1 MRNFNK
7 RRAYGLFLTVL
18 CGMSSIGTAA
28 PAVFSMK
35 EKQERA
41 KDLEIAEKDVTFF
54 NSGKT
59 EAATHVALNLVFW
72 TLVINAL
79 QLGVDGFTGAT
90 NAAKDVQDLENR
102 TFKTKLKAAINAV
115 FTKEEWNRHFADMK
129 AVAVAQPNRDGI
141 TETLAQRAKNY
152 VKAKPVFVIATAAQV
167 VVASYL
173 GAKTVKANNK
183 LRDAWTA
190 AENDYAKAE
199 AEFTSAQ
206 TALKTVSGTAD
217 ATPLPKTRKERR
229 AEAAKLKTKTEAAQ
243 VAKDAAAQEVK
254 DLATARAELATLG
267 LANTAVFTTST
278 AAKAEKARVE
288 ALLAGTDLA
297 TLRGLKKLL
306 TADKADELAKKI
318 AALQTLARDRGL
330 SEVHAA
336 SFVQRTLQGKTTL
349 TEKLHA
355 LSQAAESTQLSLED
369 QNLLDS
375 QRLNF
380 TATLTAIEKAIEK
393 AKGELEAKRKLAAA
407 KREFAAKFPA
417 LPHAP
422 RAVERDSYFDV
433 PKVSSES
440 TFSCEAESVLSKSK
454 KDRDKENPTRST
466 ARPATPPTPPAAP
479 KAPVSGASGVPTVE
493 VDSDLPGDTQ
503 PLGTGGRPH
512 APSFTGSWTTN
523 PMLKPKALASESGVP
538 AVVVDSDL
546 SDGTSSFGTR
556 TPSPKN
562 GDHAFDGDVSDDA
575 FAVPATGP
583 VHASSSLPGTRPVV
597 DTRGGATALSTVTE
611 DSEGEYESGNEADE
625 VPGALSPAAL
635 SRVQKVMAH
644 TAHTNPLASFDI
656 VEGAEEPSAVG
667 APTVHSATKSSLL
680 ATPLPAITAHRSVV
694 TGDLLKGETIPGVT
708 TPKHSPRTASPVSE
722 VEDDAIYA
730 TDTDLAEFKGQVSKS
745 SILYNQ
751 EDGSDAPGPVF
762 VITFSTRPEKNVEE
776 KLAAYPNVL
785 IKIENEDNQVFD
797 IDDTSETGLFTDKVD
812 LDEWEDQAHRYYA
825 ASVIQSKFRE
835 NSTKFG
841 AAWKKSFIPDAS
853 TPHSAD
859 GEGDDEGEW
868 KAVPGHLSSPH
879 GKPPVTAE
887 SADGWDD
894 AVLPELEDNADPET
908 DLSVSTG
915 KLPTVPAF
923 PSHPTTLTS
932 RNFDTSFVGS
942 PGSLVGGSPAPAPVP
957 FAAPATLTVTASSK
971 HVTGDADIQSPVQA
985 AASATIVLGTSATV
999 ASASDDSAP
1008 QPSWTRKAYTIKTG
1022 NPANPIII
1030 SEIIHDPESK
1040 LTAKEFIKISGN
1052 AFLLQQGTNDSLLW
1066 IETESGNLVDSKQSL
1081 TDYLKWDKAASSAP
1095 APTSVAVAAPVPAP
1109 APATLKTPG
1118 GTGSVPRLPAG
1129 LTLPSVLQQA
1139 HQTGP
1144 ARPVAGPV
1152 TPISVVF
1159 NGGKPL
1165 PQLPFSPADEGTGTP
1180 APAPAPAHASAT
1192 LQTNATPTV
1201 LPRLN
1206 LEAARPSEASSGME
1220 DGHGGAEKRGQES
1233 DQVSVGSRSSG
1244 SRGRGSARTGGAHE
1258 IALSPVR
1265 VAAPAQA
1272 PHTPAVVHAVPSA
1285 SASASRGDGASSAV
1299 ISAGPGVT
1307 RGHGAAEPGVMR
1319 SAVNK
1324 SGPTH
1329 LVIKK
1334 KFGDVKIAVSTLKT
1348 LTTSNKDTVLQ
1359 REARSTFKDTQV
1371 GHTVLINGVPH
1382 TKRQVG
1388 RDPETFVPL
1397 KKSAFEW
1404 FYN

>member
-72 TLVINAL
+72 ALFINAL

-190 AENDYAKAE
+190 AEDDYAKAE

-206 TALKTVSGTAD
+206 TALTSVSGTAD
-217 ATPLPKTRKERR
+217 ATPMPKTRRERR

-243 VAKDAAAQEVK
+243 VAKDAAAKEVT
-254 DLATARAELATLG
+254 DLTTARAELAALG
-267 LANTAVFTTST
+267 LANTAAFTTS
-278 AAKAEKARVE
+278 ADAKAEKARVE

-407 KREFAAKFPA
+407 KREFEAKFRALAA
-417 LPHAP
+417 LPAEN
-422 RAVERDSYFDV
+422 ERSHFYV

-440 TFSCEAESVLSKSK
+440 TFSREAESVLSKSK

-546 SDGTSSFGTR
+546 SGGTSPFGKG
-556 TPSPKN
+556 TPSPED
-562 GDHAFDGDVSDDA
+562 GDHALDGDDSDDA
-575 FAVPATGP
+575 FAVLGTVP

-597 DTRGGATALSTVTE
+597 DPRSGTKALSPLNE
-611 DSEGEYESGNEADE
+611 DSEGERYNSDD
-625 VPGALSPAAL
+625 ALSGDEENRA
-635 SRVQKVMAH
+635 KTVMVH
-644 TAHTNPLASFDI
+644 TAAPVDLLS
-656 VEGAEEPSAVG
+656 GYSAVEDAEAPMVVG
-667 APTVHSATKSSLL
+667 SPTVPTATKSSLL
-680 ATPLPAITAHRSVV
+680 ATPLPAIMAHRPAM
-694 TGDLLKGETIPGVT
+694 TGDLLKGETIPGLET
-708 TPKHSPRTASPVSE
+708 HKHSPRTASPAPE
-722 VEDDAIYA
+722 VEEDVDVADGEGDEYSSFEEDDDEIYA

-745 SILYNQ
+745 SILYAQ
-751 EDGSDAPGPVF
+751 KDGRDAPGSVF

-841 AAWKKSFIPDAS
+841 AAWKKSFTPDAS

-868 KAVPGHLSSPH
+868 MDLPGQPSPTPA
-879 GKPPVTAE
+879 KPPVTAE
-887 SADGWDD
+887 SVDGWND
-894 AVLPELEDNADPET
+894 ALLSGPEDGERPH
-908 DLSVSTG
+908 S
-915 KLPTVPAF
+915 
-923 PSHPTTLTS
+923 TTLKPD
-932 RNFDTSFVGS
+932 NSFAAWS
-942 PGSLVGGSPAPAPVP
+942 PGSLVGGSPAPAP
-957 FAAPATLTVTASSK
+957 LTVTASSE
-971 HVTGDADIQSPVQA
+971 HVTGDAGVQSPVQTS
-985 AASATIVLGTSATV
+985 ASAPVVFGTHATV

-1008 QPSWTRKAYTIKTG
+1008 QPSWTRKTYT
-1022 NPANPIII
+1022 NPTNLMIF
-1030 SEIIHDPESK
+1030 EIIHDPESK
-1040 LTAKEFIKISGN
+1040 LTAEEFQKISD
-1052 AFLLQQGTNDSLLW
+1052 ATSDLVYLHQGTNDSLQW
-1066 IETESGNLVDSKQSL
+1066 IDNGRLADAEITLSWAVDKE
-1081 TDYLKWDKAASSAP
+1081 KAFSAS

-1118 GTGSVPRLPAG
+1118 GTGSV
-1129 LTLPSVLQQA
+1129 LTLFGGSASSELVLPSVLQHA
-1139 HQTGP
+1139 SATHQTGP

-1152 TPISVVF
+1152 TPISVAF
-1159 NGGKPL
+1159 NRGVPL
-1165 PQLPFSPADEGTGTP
+1165 PTVPFSPADEGTGTP
-1180 APAPAPAHASAT
+1180 ASAT

-1201 LPRLN
+1201 LPRFN
-1206 LEAARPSEASSGME
+1206 LEAARPSKASSEIE
-1220 DGHGGAEKRGQES
+1220 DGHGGAEKRVQES
-1233 DQVSVGSRSSG
+1233 DRVSVGSGSSG
-1244 SRGRGSARTGGAHE
+1244 SRGRGSARTGGAHLPT
-1258 IALSPVR
+1258 LSPVR
-1265 VAAPAQA
+1265 SINAVAAPA
-1272 PHTPAVVHAVPSA
+1272 PHSPAVVQAAPSA
-1285 SASASRGDGASSAV
+1285 SASAGRGDGSSSAV

-1307 RGHGAAEPGVMR
+1307 PVVTRGRGAETSGVMR
-1319 SAVNK
+1319 STP

-1329 LVIKK
+1329 LTIHWQDG
-1334 KFGDVKIAVSTLKT
+1334 GDEKIPVEKIPSFTTKT
-1348 LTTSNKDTVLQ
+1348 RGKALQ
-1359 REARSTFKDTQV
+1359 SEARQHFLRTPMNS
-1371 GHTVLINGVPH
+1371 TVLINGYPH
-1382 TKRQVG
+1382 TKEKFG
-1388 RDPETFVPL
+1388 SHPAKFTP
-1397 KKSAFEW
+1397 FEKAW
-1404 FYN
+1404 FNWDY